1 MNKRERRS
9 QIELMIEILKLCSD
23 NHMNKTKIINLT
35 NLNSKIG
42 NEYILFLIEKE
53 YLSLNGST
61 YQTSE
66 NGKKF
71 LDKINEIQEDIVNRK
86 SKVNT

>member
-9 QIELMIEILKLCSD
+9 QIELMIEILKMCSD
-23 NHMNKTKIINLT
+23 KYLNKTKIINLT

-42 NEYILFLIEKE
+42 NEYISFLIEKE
-53 YLSLNGST
+53 YLSCNENT

-71 LDKINEIQEDIVNRK
+71 LGKINEIQEIVNHK
-86 SKVNT
+86 PKVKT